1 MRIRLPFVPSIAD
14 RAALTV
20 LLSHRSTEYARAQAF
35 GCRLEKLGFSV
46 KLLVPGELGQ
56 CSDEELRSKL
66 YELTLTTDIC
76 CVMVSQDAAASEWV
90 RLEYQEA
97 AAIYGRIIFTFNNLP
112 TGKFGFEQ
120 PSRYSNR
127 PRMVGLQVRHTT
139 IEENSPDDVLL
150 VELCNSP
157 DEGWIYGTE
166 QYELNTNRRLKNE
179 SEIRKFVRASLQFD
193 FRYSDKTIV
202 DVVPFSWDDS
212 PTRDKDEIFRWV
224 LNTRGRDDLVRLLGR
239 GEIDGFLA
247 RYLVPVDSQINR
259 FLGKSDD
266 GVAHALVFTLHSINQ
281 LSD

>member
-1 MRIRLPFVPSIAD
+1 MLE
-14 RAALTV
+14 L
-20 LLSHRSTEYARAQAF
+20 F

-46 KLLVPGELGQ
+46 KTTRSGELGQ

-139 IEENSPDDVLL
+139 IERTPQTMFCWWNCVTVPTKA
-150 VELCNSP
+150 
-157 DEGWIYGTE
+157 GFTE
-166 QYELNTNRRLKNE
+166 QNNMN
-179 SEIRKFVRASLQFD
+179 
-193 FRYSDKTIV
+193 
-202 DVVPFSWDDS
+202 
-212 PTRDKDEIFRWV
+212 
-224 LNTRGRDDLVRLLGR
+224 
-239 GEIDGFLA
+239 
-247 RYLVPVDSQINR
+247 
-259 FLGKSDD
+259 
-266 GVAHALVFTLHSINQ
+266 
-281 LSD
+281 